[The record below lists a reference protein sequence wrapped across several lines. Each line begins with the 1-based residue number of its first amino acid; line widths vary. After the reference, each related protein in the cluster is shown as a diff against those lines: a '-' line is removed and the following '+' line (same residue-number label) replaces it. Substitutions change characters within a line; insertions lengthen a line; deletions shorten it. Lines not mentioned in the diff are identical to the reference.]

1 MLQIKIKCGIILMDI
16 NMKGRIYMTAT
27 FINVILVIA
36 GSLIGLVFKNRI
48 NENFSKAIVTG
59 LALCVLTIGIQSA
72 VQTQN
77 MTLVIISMVIGIFIG
92 EALKIE
98 DRIYGIGDKLKSKF
112 SKGDTSNFAEG
123 FLSASL
129 LFCVGSMAIMG
140 SMEAGINHD
149 YSIIISKSVIDGI
162 TAISLAATLGIGVMF
177 SAVFVL
183 VYQGAITIIA
193 MYAGNFMSEVM
204 INEMSAVGGLLIIA
218 LAINMLGIKKI
229 RAGNMLPAIFVPLVY
244 YPLLNLLKSIF

>member
-1 MLQIKIKCGIILMDI
+1 MI
-16 NMKGRIYMTAT
+16 AT
-27 FINVILVIA
+27 IINVILVIA

-48 NENFSKAIVTG
+48 SENLSKAIVTG
-59 LALCVLTIGIQSA
+59 LALCVLIIGIQSA

-92 EALKIE
+92 ESLKIE
-98 DRIYGIGDKLKSKF
+98 DRIYIVGDKLKSKF
-112 SKGDTSNFAEG
+112 NKGNTGNFAEG

-140 SMEAGINHD
+140 SMEAGINHN

-177 SAVFVL
+177 SAAFVL

-193 MYAGNFMSEVM
+193 MYAGNFMSEIM

-218 LAINMLGIKKI
+218 LAINMMGIKKI

-244 YPLLNLLKSIF
+244 YPLYNLITSIF

>member
-1 MLQIKIKCGIILMDI
+1 ML
-16 NMKGRIYMTAT
+16 AT
-27 FINVILVIA
+27 FINVILV
-36 GSLIGLVFKNRI
+36 LIGGTVGLLFKSKI

-59 LALCVLTIGIQSA
+59 LALCVLVIGIQSS

-77 MTLVIISMVIGIFIG
+77 MTLVIISIVIGTAIG

-98 DRIYGIGDKLKSKF
+98 DHIYGFGDKLKQKF
-112 SKGDTSNFAEG
+112 SNGDTANFAEG

-140 SMEAGINHD
+140 SMEAGINKD

-162 TAISLAATLGIGVMF
+162 TAISLAATLGIGVLF
-177 SAVFVL
+177 SAAFVF
-183 VYQGAITIIA
+183 VYQGAITVVA
-193 MYAGNFMSEVM
+193 MFAGNFMSEIM

-218 LAINMLGIKKI
+218 LAINMMDIKKI
-229 RAGNMLPAIFVPLVY
+229 RAGNMIPAIFVPLVY
-244 YPLLNLLKSIF
+244 YPLYDLITSIF